1 MECEKLK
8 AATAVSRKSMKAMQ
22 AVFENTVAA
31 RNEVLSEHHCS
42 VAGVDMRLR
51 IAGRRLA
58 EEITPP
64 FDHLRNCATAKK
76 PELTIDIWDQEETG
90 LRDTLVNTYDGGGAF
105 SVLTAASGGR
115 YVSEERHDRMS
126 WLDRCAGHVVGC
138 MGSANRLYVD
148 ERARPFQRLLSVW
161 FNDRKIQLIHSGLVS
176 WEGRGVLF
184 VGMGGAGKT
193 TASISCLLD
202 GFGYLGDDFLGLEEN
217 SDGSFTGYGIY
228 ASCLLT
234 PKHLTRFPDLMPYE
248 RAANH
253 AHEDKSLVYLSGL
266 FPERLERSAPIEV
279 IALPRVVDADETSF
293 RTASKGEAL
302 LALAPTSVMFL
313 PGANVRS
320 LDKLA
325 RLVECVPC
333 YWLEL
338 GRDVNQIARTVRQMA
353 TAAER
358 M

>member
-1 MECEKLK
+1 MK
-8 AATAVSRKSMKAMQ
+8 AAAPNDEEAVKAMQ
-22 AVFENTVAA
+22 AAFEDAMAA
-31 RNEVLSEHHCS
+31 RIEAVSEHHCT
-42 VAGVDMRLR
+42 VAGIGIRLR

-64 FDHLRNCATAKK
+64 FDHLRSGAPAGK
-76 PELTIDIWDQEETG
+76 PGLTIDVWDQEETG
-90 LRDTLVNTYDGGGAF
+90 VEGIPGGTHDGEEAF
-105 SVLTAASGGR
+105 SVLTASSEGR
-115 YVSEERHDRMS
+115 YVAEERHDRMS
-126 WLDRCAGHVVGC
+126 WLDRRAGHVVGY
-138 MGSANRLYVD
+138 MGSADRLYVH

-193 TASISCLLD
+193 TSSISCLLD
-202 GFGYLGDDFLGLEEN
+202 GFGYLGDDFLGLEETP
-217 SDGSFTGYGIY
+217 DGSFTGYGIY

-234 PKHLTRFPDLMPYE
+234 PEHLTQFPDLMPHAG
-248 RAANH
+248 AANH
-253 AHEDKSLVYLSGL
+253 AHEDKSFVYLSRL
-266 FPERLERSAPIEV
+266 FPERMEQSIAIGVL
-279 IALPRVVDADETSF
+279 ALPRVVDADETSF
-293 RTASKGEAL
+293 RPASKGEAL

-325 RLVECVPC
+325 RLVERVPC

-338 GRDVNQIARTVRQMA
+338 GRDINHIPDTVRRMVA
-353 TAAER
+353 AAEQT
-358 M
+358 